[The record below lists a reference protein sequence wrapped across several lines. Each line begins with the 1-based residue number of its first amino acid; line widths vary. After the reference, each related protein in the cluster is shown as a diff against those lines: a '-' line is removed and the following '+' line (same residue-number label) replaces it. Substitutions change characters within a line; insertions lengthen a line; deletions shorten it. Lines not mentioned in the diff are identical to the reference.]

1 MMSAALASM
10 WRRSERPDET
20 CARRRYP
27 TLVARTACVS
37 FNDPKR
43 GTYTHVTAGDTLFES
58 VNRAMNWFADPY
70 WRGPRPGPDTVFGL
84 WATKASASRRA
95 ACSNGDP
102 ASFAPAPGDWSLGR
116 LPRQEIPYSLVL
128 RTGENSQRIAPRR
141 CSLGVTRLTGCSA
154 YSGDAAGDGNVQLR

>member
-1 MMSAALASM
+1 M

-43 GTYTHVTAGDTLFES
+43 GTYTHVTAGDTLFEA

-70 WRGPRPGPDTVFGL
+70 REGSAPDPTPFFGL
-84 WATKASASRRA
+84 WATNASASRRA

-102 ASFAPAPGDWSLGR
+102 ASFAPAPGAWSLGR
-116 LPRQEIPYSLVL
+116 LPRQEIPYSFSAAH
-128 RTGENSQRIAPRR
+128 RRNSQRIAPRR